1 MSTLLSIF
9 PVTDPIVIFAIV
21 TCLLL
26 VIPFLMAR
34 AKMPGLVGLLLAG
47 AVLGPNALHV
57 LERDQSFILLGNV
70 GLIFIM
76 FTAALEVDL
85 GVFKKYGLYTAVFG
99 VLTFSLPQGLGTP
112 AAHHLLG
119 YDWPA
124 AALMASIFASH
135 TLLSYPVASRLGI
148 TKNRAVTT
156 AVGGTMI
163 TDVAALL
170 VLAVVAGTAKGD
182 VDEAFWW
189 RLGVSLAVYVSVIF
203 FGLPRLGRWLFR
215 RIGEDGVAQFVF
227 VVASVF
233 VCSAASHAAG
243 VEPIVGAFLAGIALN
258 RLIPHNGPLMNRI
271 QFVGEAIFVPF
282 FLLSVGMLLDAR
294 VLFSGIDTWIVILF
308 MTGMVTVTKFLAAES
323 TRLFLRFTKA
333 EARVVFGLSIPQA
346 AATLAAVMVGFQIE
360 LFDESVVN
368 GTIVMILVT
377 CTLGPWVTAKYGPVV
392 AAKEAA
398 ASAEEAT
405 GPKQRVVVALRD
417 LVTAQPVV
425 ELALLVRD
433 AAQHQALHLVHGA
446 KDDATLPEQVAR
458 GEKMLHDAVTL
469 CSAADVA
476 AHVATTVDDTVGAAL
491 VRAHK
496 ELQSTHFVLDW
507 DFAAPKGSSAVLG
520 RTVDRVVASVPAALV
535 LTRNQHPVG
544 TTRKLTLA
552 IPAAPIADDELASA
566 VSTVKRIA
574 QQLGAP
580 IEVLCEDA
588 TWSRVET
595 VVSKTK
601 PSVKITRSPLAS
613 WSSLEQA
620 LLDRTSTSDLLAI
633 VGVRAAPREL
643 ARTPIAIAAR
653 FPNASL
659 LVVYGATEPV
669 TSSLGVSSASSPAE
683 PSTAAP
689 QASTPSAPSA
699 TAAPP
704 TIPLV
709 GPDED

>member
-1 MSTLLSIF
+1 MPTLLSIF

-26 VIPFLMAR
+26 VIPFLMER

-85 GVFKKYGLYTAVFG
+85 GVFKKYGLYAAVFG
-99 VLTFSLPQGLGTP
+99 VITFGFPQTAGTFG
-112 AAHHLLG
+112 AQFLFDYG
-119 YDWPA
+119 WPA
-124 AALMASIFASH
+124 AALMGSVFASH

-156 AVGGTMI
+156 AVGGTI
-163 TDVAALL
+163 VTDVAALL

-189 RLGVSLAVYVSVIF
+189 RLGVSLAVYVGVIF

-215 RIGEDGVAQFVF
+215 RVGEDGVAQFVF
-227 VVASVF
+227 VLASVF

-243 VEPIVGAFLAGIALN
+243 VEPIVGAFLAGLALN

-294 VLFSGIDTWIVILF
+294 VLFGGFEAWIVILF
-308 MTGMVTVTKFLAAES
+308 MTVTVTITKFLAAES
-323 TRLFLRFTKA
+323 TRLVLRFTKA
-333 EARVVFGLSIPQA
+333 ESRVVFGLSIPQA

-360 LFDESVVN
+360 LFDEAVVN
-368 GTIVMILVT
+368 ATIVMILVT

-425 ELALLVRD
+425 ELAMLVRD
-433 AAQHQALHLVHGA
+433 AAQHQPLHLVHGA

-469 CSAADVA
+469 CSAANVA
-476 AHVATTVDDTVGAAL
+476 ANVATTVDDTVGAAL

-520 RTVDRVVASVPAALV
+520 RTVDRAVAGIPSALV
-535 LTRNQHPVG
+535 LTRNQHPVA

-552 IPAAPIADDELASA
+552 IPGAPLAEGELASA

-574 QQLGAP
+574 QQLAAP

-595 VVSKTK
+595 VVGKTK

-633 VGVRAAPREL
+633 VGARGAPREL
-643 ARTPIAIAAR
+643 ARTPIVLAER
-653 FPNASL
+653 FPSASL
-659 LVVYGATEPV
+659 LVVYGATDAPAP
-669 TSSLGVSSASSPAE
+669 SSTELGRGAASASA
-683 PSTAAP
+683 PSE
-689 QASTPSAPSA
+689 SAPSA
-699 TAAPP
+699 PAATP

-709 GPDED
+709 GPNED